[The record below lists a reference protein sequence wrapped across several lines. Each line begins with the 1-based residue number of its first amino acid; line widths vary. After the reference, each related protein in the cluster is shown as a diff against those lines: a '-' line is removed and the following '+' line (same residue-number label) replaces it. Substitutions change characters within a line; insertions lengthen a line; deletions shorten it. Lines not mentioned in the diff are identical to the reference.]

1 MKRKPYPTFKE
12 CVKMGRKPQKNES
25 HSDIIKRFNEIP
37 QCPYGG
43 VSMEHLILSN
53 LSESLSR
60 FDFKD
65 FK

>member
-37 QCPYGG
+37 QDKYGG
-43 VSMEHLILSN
+43 VNVEKLYVANYMAEISKFGMI
-53 LSESLSR
+53 
-60 FDFKD
+60 
-65 FK
+65 